1 MRRGLVVF
9 VALASSELAC
19 TALRSAPPDGG
30 GAGGAG
36 GSTGG
41 ATGSGG
47 GAGGGAGAAGSGVAG
62 SGGGAGSGT
71 AGAGGTGGGIACD
84 DRLIGWWRLNEN
96 SGTNTADHS
105 ATAACARNDQTGV
118 LVGGAAWATGHEGA
132 GIAFNGSS
140 AVVSVQPFDG
150 SPLWDYPMFD
160 MTMMAWIRPDA
171 AAVASAS
178 ASVVARTHEDYAFQD
193 FWLGL
198 VNGNPR
204 CTIHHVNGE
213 GATALAKV
221 AANTWTHIACTYGL
235 SGESRIYVNGT
246 LAGTYNSVE
255 NLGPIPTRIL
265 IGASE
270 VQNPNLTV
278 LGYFSGVIDD
288 VRIWNRR
295 LELAEVAAIASQ

>member
-1 MRRGLVVF
+1 MRRGVVVF
-9 VALASSELAC
+9 VALASSGLAC
-19 TALRSAPPDGG
+19 TALRSSPPDG
-30 GAGGAG
+30 GGAG

-41 ATGSGG
+41 AVGLGG
-47 GAGGGAGAAGSGVAG
+47 GGGGSGAGAAGSGVAG
-62 SGGGAGSGT
+62 GGGGAGSGV
-71 AGAGGTGGGIACD
+71 AGAGGTGGGITCD

-96 SGTNTADHS
+96 SGTSTADHS
-105 ATAACARNDQTGV
+105 ATAACARNDQTGI
-118 LVGGAAWATGHEGA
+118 LVGGAAWAAGHEGA

-150 SPLWDYPMFD
+150 SPLWDYPIVEL
-160 MTMMAWIRPDA
+160 TMMAWIRPDA
-171 AAVASAS
+171 GGVASPS
-178 ASVVARTHEDYAFQD
+178 ATAVARTHEDYLFQD

-221 AANTWTHIACTYGL
+221 AVSTWTHIACTYGL
-235 SGESRIYVNGT
+235 SGESRLYVNGT

-288 VRIWNRR
+288 VRMWNRP
-295 LELAEVAAIASQ
+295 LTASEINAIAQQ